1 MFDLKL
7 IIKSIVEHQQ
17 AVIGP
22 LAIEQANKVPGI
34 KVDDGVDLKVNVTG
48 DNTSKILDELVKKYE
63 VLFGQASV
71 EVCKDAI
78 KEIKSKVDIDKLPQI
93 LQ

>member
-7 IIKSIVEHQQ
+7 IIKSIVEHQE

-48 DNTSKILDELVKKYE
+48 DNTSKILDELVKK
-63 VLFGQASV
+63 
-71 EVCKDAI
+71 
-78 KEIKSKVDIDKLPQI
+78 
-93 LQ
+93 